1 MNIKKRIEEL
11 EQHIITND
19 SPFVAVSLADG
30 KHGLMLWSDAVIAAI
45 DDRIVK
51 VETDSTLAELVRI
64 MMIK

>member
-1 MNIKKRIEEL
+1 MERHNSKVE
-11 EQHIITND
+11 
-19 SPFVAVSLADG
+19 SPFLTVSLTDG